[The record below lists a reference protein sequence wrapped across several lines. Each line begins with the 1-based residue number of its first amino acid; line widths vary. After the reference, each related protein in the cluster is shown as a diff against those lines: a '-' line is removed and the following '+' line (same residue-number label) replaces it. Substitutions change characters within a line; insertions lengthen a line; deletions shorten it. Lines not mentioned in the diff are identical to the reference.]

1 MYKEEMQIGY
11 GKMFAQIALGHSQ
24 NAILSTAYFE
34 NGVLG
39 LSELMIPPMMSST
52 IGSEDIQNLG
62 RKNKSN
68 EANQQSNTEGTA
80 GRPQKEETEL
90 SDKTIQNRESMK

>member
-1 MYKEEMQIGY
+1 
-11 GKMFAQIALGHSQ
+11 MFAQIALGHSQ

-34 NGVLG
+34 NGILG

-68 EANQQSNTEGTA
+68 DANQQSNTEGTS